1 MARRKYNHIKSIL
14 KETKIPERSI
24 LPGMIIRFEY
34 TKKDVFDVRPL
45 VLVLS
50 TDGNETFDGINL
62 NYMNETDLQRM
73 FTVIQSLTPVIEEN
87 ILKLEDPYTRLQLS
101 NRLRPS
107 SISGKNVYERI
118 KVRDVWKNAFRTY
131 SFKVST
137 SPKLVDYDLNVV
149 SELRAGRKTTAETI
163 RRQKKAE
170 QDKGVEG
177 AN

>member
-137 SPKLVDYDLNVV
+137 SPKLIDYDLDVV
-149 SELRAGRKTTAETI
+149 SELGAGRKTTAETI
-163 RRQKKAE
+163 RRQKRAE
-170 QDKGVEG
+170 QDKGVED
-177 AN
+177 AD

>member
-163 RRQKKAE
+163 RRQKRAE